1 MSLIVHPTKGSKSD
15 GSKRFAPTCS
25 TTPPGEKSTS
35 SMSSLLHDNLASVM
49 PTGTFHDNKTES
61 FSPTCIFN
69 SETGNRLCLL
79 PELFSDGNKER
90 ARSVCFLCIASD
102 SGLYCNSFPTAF
114 SPIVP
119 ILIYKSPCC
128 LLTCAKPKNDRE
140 NIPKRSSTFFIG
152 YFFVFAAKII
162 MFFKESKKS
171 DSFLPMS
178 LKESIIMKTAAQ
190 DQKALCGDS
199 NNSN

>member
-61 FSPTCIFN
+61 FSPICIFN

-90 ARSVCFLCIASD
+90 ARSVCILCIASD
-102 SGLYCNSFPTAF
+102 SG
-114 SPIVP
+114 
-119 ILIYKSPCC
+119 

-140 NIPKRSSTFFIG
+140 SIPKRSSTFFIG

>member
-90 ARSVCFLCIASD
+90 ARSVCILWTLID
-102 SGLYCNSFPTAF
+102 SGLYC
-114 SPIVP
+114 
-119 ILIYKSPCC
+119 
-128 LLTCAKPKNDRE
+128 AKPTNDKE
-140 NIPKRSSTFFIG
+140 SIPKRSSTFFIG